1 MATLGKPA
9 ANRNAMKQTSNK
21 NIGGRVDVLRWSEE
35 MDLLAIGTEKGEVIL
50 QRLKWQ
56 KVWQLLPPEEGLK
69 VRGIAWRP
77 GENLIAIGYS
87 NGTILQLDIETK
99 DVVHSFSVQSDI
111 SCMNWTDNGESDETA
126 NHTWNSIHQNHA
138 TFLPTL
144 PVLSTLCSSTKPA
157 SYNPMD
163 FCRKHILN
171 VLLVGTVTGQLHLSA
186 LGMLPAGRVDVLAM
200 AGLPP
205 STNARIHEAQMSFNF
220 KQLVVALEQDTGL
233 TVIVLENNLLHKY
246 AGSLLNLSINYA
258 QILSTMTYINDT
270 IDCIV
275 ETWETVLLEMDK
287 KLTQYA
293 DDHPGDSISADFL
306 ELLMFGTTS
315 PGLEEFLL
323 RDLSE
328 KGLRRLGNSMD
339 LCYATIQ
346 RLVVVPLYNA
356 IYALFYHLNVLE
368 GMLQNRVY
376 YGALMIRT
384 ASQALRDC
392 GAFQI
397 KCFELQQ
404 TIDYSK
410 RDFKIFFRWLCSVI
424 VRLMDEPLQE
434 HYPTITQQ
442 ELTYLANFLAQ
453 FDDSYNSADTTVT
466 EDSQRKLIGLR
477 RKFNL
482 ERVGQYL
489 EDKPLLHKADGSELS
504 QWKQMLKENECFQ
517 NSPNV
522 FPHRED
528 HSLLQEQKRVKESI
542 RLLFEQPS
550 AALGG
555 AFRPK
560 NLLTLQQQ
568 TAPTANEA
576 IRSFAS
582 CNHPVDNVT
591 LVSIIQS
598 SNSLLLV
605 ECYAEGGMKMV
616 RLRFEDKPYFDQPIG
631 TLSFRHAQFYNAD
644 TLSLLL
650 HTQPEGQAVAGGSYY
665 LQLALGPIREIL
677 RSTELREGARTLTE
691 ETDGCRVLN
700 AYTFIDE
707 CALKLLDGNDGHRIA
722 VSGKR
727 NVTAI
732 LSESRRN
739 IRLYDMDA
747 QDEEEEEEDDDRLEN
762 SSQLNS
768 SLDNSQE
775 SIHQPQ

>member
-1 MATLGKPA
+1 MATLGKQA
-9 ANRNAMKQTSNK
+9 TNRNAMKQTSNK
-21 NIGGRVDVLRWSEE
+21 NIGCRVDVLRWSEE
-35 MDLLAIGTEKGEVIL
+35 MDLLAIGTDKGEVIL

-77 GENLIAIGYS
+77 GESLIAIGYS

-111 SCMNWTDNGESDETA
+111 SCMNWTDTVEGGEAT

-138 TFLPTL
+138 PFLPTL

-157 SYNPMD
+157 SYNPID
-163 FCRKHILN
+163 YCGKHILN

-186 LGMLPAGRVDVLAM
+186 IGMLPAGRVDVLAM

-205 STNARIHEAQMSFNF
+205 STNARIHEAQMSLNF
-220 KQLVVALEQDTGL
+220 KQLVVALAQDTGL
-233 TVIVLENNLLHKY
+233 SVIVLENNLLHKY

-356 IYALFYHLNVLE
+356 IYTLFYHLNVLE
-368 GMLQNRVY
+368 GMLQNRIY
-376 YGALMIRT
+376 YGALMSRT
-384 ASQALRDC
+384 ATQALRDC

-410 RDFKIFFRWLCSVI
+410 RDFKIFFRWLCSMI
-424 VRLMDEPLQE
+424 VRLIDEPLQE

-453 FDDSYNSADTTVT
+453 FDDTFDTPDATVP
-466 EDSQRKLIGLR
+466 EDSQRKSAGLR

-489 EDKPLLHKADGSELS
+489 EDKPLLHKADGSELN
-504 QWKQMLKENECFQ
+504 QWKQMLKENECFR
-517 NSPNV
+517 NSSIV
-522 FPHRED
+522 FPHHED

-542 RLLFEQPS
+542 RLLFEQPG

-560 NLLTLQQQ
+560 NLLTLQH
-568 TAPTANEA
+568 TAGTANDA

-582 CNHPVDNVT
+582 CNHPQDDVT

-598 SNSLLLV
+598 SNSLLLI
-605 ECYAEGGMKMV
+605 ECYAQGGMKMV

-631 TLSFRHAQFYNAD
+631 TLSFRHAQFYNPD

-650 HTQPEGQAVAGGSYY
+650 HAQPDGQTGAGSSYY
-665 LQLALGPIREIL
+665 LQLALGPIREVL

-691 ETDGCRVLN
+691 EADGCHVLN
-700 AYTFIDE
+700 AYTLIDE

-739 IRLYDMDA
+739 VRLYDMDA
-747 QDEEEEEEDDDRLEN
+747 QDEEEEGDPLET
-762 SSQLNS
+762 SSQINS
-768 SLDNSQE
+768 SLENSQE